1 MTTQTKRI
9 KNQRRTAQQRSAD
22 HRRTV
27 EQLSEL
33 IADVYNAEQ
42 DGLLYCGA
50 IRLAHRRTPWIQVAP
65 GVMSLWWPYAESPH
79 VVLFRDVPCSLRVR
93 ILDWTDDGFA
103 MVSFRGK
110 PNKVAGWV
118 DDVFR
123 HVYNCKVGYAV
134 EVELNDL
141 SSDAR

>member
-1 MTTQTKRI
+1 M
-9 KNQRRTAQQRSAD
+9 
-22 HRRTV
+22 
-27 EQLSEL
+27 
-33 IADVYNAEQ
+33 YNAEQ

-50 IRLAHRRTPWIQVAP
+50 IRLARSTHRHGSRSAP

-110 PNKVAGWV
+110 PNKVAGWI
-118 DDVFR
+118 DNVFR

-134 EVELNDL
+134 EVELSDL
-141 SSDAR
+141 SSESR